1 MENQKTYFAV
11 KALILVLI
19 VGLGIYACL
28 TMDRHV
34 TDALME
40 VETVQ
45 MSRVEFRE
53 SIPIRGSVYSEGGE
67 WYVAAGVDESD
78 ISGVAVGQSA
88 EISGA
93 AFPEPVGGSVT
104 EIADAAYSENGR
116 TAVRV
121 IIKLDGKHEELRSG
135 YSAEGS
141 IYEGETRLLR
151 TLPYEA
157 IRQDS
162 EGEYVY
168 VFSGNKAVLRRIE
181 TGVELSDKTEIV
193 NGLSEQSEVILSPD
207 GVTDQALVRKERA
220 E

>member
-1 MENQKTYFAV
+1 MEKQKTYFTV

-19 VGLGIYACL
+19 VGLGVYACL

-34 TDALME
+34 TDALTE
-40 VETVQ
+40 VETVR

-53 SIPIRGSVYSEGGE
+53 SVPIRGSVYSEDGE

-78 ISGVAVGQSA
+78 IAGVAVGQSA
-88 EISGA
+88 EITGA
-93 AFPEPVGGSVT
+93 AFSEPIGGEVAG
-104 EIADAAYSENGR
+104 IADEAYSENGR

-121 IIKLDGKHEELRSG
+121 IIKLNGDHAKLRNG

-141 IYEGETRLLR
+141 IYEEETRLLR
-151 TLPYEA
+151 TIPYEA
-157 IRQDS
+157 IRQDG

-168 VFSGNKAVLRRIE
+168 VFSENKAVLRRIE
-181 TGVELSDKTEIV
+181 TGVELSGETEIV

-207 GVTDQALVRKERA
+207 EVTDQALVRKERA

>member
-1 MENQKTYFAV
+1 MEKQKTYFAV
-11 KALILVLI
+11 KALILILI

-34 TDALME
+34 TDALTE

-45 MSRVEFRE
+45 MNRVEFRE
-53 SIPIRGSVYSEGGE
+53 SIPIRGSVYSEDGE

-93 AFPEPVGGSVT
+93 AFPEPIGGSVI

-121 IIKLDGKHEELRSG
+121 IIKLDGEHEELRSG

-141 IYEGETRLLR
+141 IYEGETRVLR

-157 IRQDS
+157 IRQDG

-181 TGVELSDKTEIV
+181 TGVELSGETEIV

>member
-1 MENQKTYFAV
+1 MEKQKTYFTV

-34 TDALME
+34 TDALTE
-40 VETVQ
+40 VETVR
-45 MSRVEFRE
+45 MNRVEFRE
-53 SIPIRGSVYSEGGE
+53 SIPIRGSVYSEDGE
-67 WYVAAGVDESD
+67 WYVAASVDESD

-93 AFPEPVGGSVT
+93 AFPEPIAGSVA
-104 EIADAAYSENGR
+104 EIADAAYSESGR

-121 IIKLDGKHEELRSG
+121 IIKLDGEHEELRSG
-135 YSAEGS
+135 YSAEGN

-157 IRQDS
+157 IRQDG

-181 TGVELSDKTEIV
+181 TGVELSCETEIV

-207 GVTDQALVRKERA
+207 DVTDQALVRKERA